1 MDHVEEL
8 KKILLNNSK
17 NVTSLSLKELYE
29 ILGHKTIKKILLE
42 CYIDDRYDKG
52 YLKECFK
59 ILIPLFYQDFIS
71 CNSFPEELAEIYIQS
86 CTTEMLRKQYNRGI
100 IFAMITNP
108 NVNFK
113 REIVEMYIN
122 KLTIKEK
129 FDFRINQKD
138 KSFLQKYSLNK
149 NYKYWDVVFDQIFQ
163 K

>member
-1 MDHVEEL
+1 MNHVEEL
-8 KKILLNNSK
+8 KKHLTNNGENISSP
-17 NVTSLSLKELYE
+17 SLEELYE
-29 ILGHKTIKKILLE
+29 ILEHKTMKKIFLE
-42 CYIDDRYDKG
+42 CYVDDKYDKE

-59 ILIPLFYQDFIS
+59 ILVPFFYQDFIS
-71 CNSFPEELAEIYIQS
+71 CNSFPEELAEIYIQN

-113 REIVEMYIN
+113 RQIVEMYID
-122 KLTIKEK
+122 KLTVKEK

-138 KSFLQKYSLNK
+138 LSFLQKYSVNK
-149 NYKYWDVVFDQIFQ
+149 NYKYWDVVFDQICQ